1 MRGNLTTD
9 NGGGQAEIVLSD
21 VKGAKCNADWKASF
35 VRHTWSILHAALYHA
50 SGLVSAGRP

>member
-9 NGGGQAEIVLSD
+9 NGGGQVEIVLSD
-21 VKGAKCNADWKASF
+21 VRGAECNADWKASF